1 MLQLTHGRLSR
12 RQLLAG
18 LGAVALA
25 VVLLAGA
32 LVGASP
38 PAPTPSPSALAA
50 VSASATASATES
62 AEPSSSP
69 TATPSATSTPEPE
82 IAHAV
87 LDGMPTT
94 AERAA
99 RIPVAVLIDDNIVTR
114 PQSGFSAAS
123 IVYHAPADGGET
135 RYMFVFQEQ
144 DAPDVGPV
152 RSTRPYFIRWAA
164 EYRSVLAHYGGDLLA
179 QQWLLTIDGRLIYD
193 LDALRGAFRAYHRIR
208 TRVAP
213 FNAYTS
219 TASLYR
225 LADRWGFPT
234 EMIDGLGARV
244 FQDDAPKAER
254 PDSASVTVPYRTGRI
269 DYTYDRA
276 ANTYLRSVAGRPQ
289 FDAATGERV
298 EARNVIVLW
307 VRLTI
312 DSKTEPHHNRPV
324 FHVVGDGKAVVF
336 RDGVAISGRW
346 VKKSDGDLTRIVD
359 DAGEQIPLVRGP
371 IYVQVVPIGT
381 DVDWS

>member
-1 MLQLTHGRLSR
+1 MLRLTRLRLSPR
-12 RQLLAG
+12 RPAALVGVA
-18 LGAVALA
+18 AIALA
-25 VVLLAGA
+25 VLAAGLIGSSSPGPERSPTVFA
-32 LVGASP
+32 AASTPPANASP
-38 PAPTPSPSALAA
+38 IPPSPSPTEAPTPSPSPALAYA
-50 VSASATASATES
+50 
-62 AEPSSSP
+62 P
-69 TATPSATSTPEPE
+69 
-82 IAHAV
+82 
-87 LDGMPTT
+87 LDGMLTT
-94 AERAA
+94 TERAA

-135 RYMFVFQEQ
+135 RYLFVFQEQ
-144 DAPDVGPV
+144 DASDVGPV

-179 QQWLLTIDGRLIYD
+179 RQWLLTIDGRLIYD
-193 LDALRGAFRAYHRIR
+193 LDALRGASGAYHRIR

-225 LADRWGFPT
+225 LADRWRFPT
-234 EMIDGLGARV
+234 EMIDGLGARE
-244 FQDDAPKAER
+244 FQDDAPEAER
-254 PDSASVTVPYRTGRI
+254 PESASVRVPYRTGRI

-371 IYVQVVPIGT
+371 IYIQVVPIGT
-381 DVDWS
+381 DVDYH

>member
-1 MLQLTHGRLSR
+1 MLRLTRLRLSPR
-12 RQLLAG
+12 RPAALVGVA
-18 LGAVALA
+18 AIALA
-25 VVLLAGA
+25 VLAAGLIGSSSPGPERSPTVFA
-32 LVGASP
+32 AASTPPANASP
-38 PAPTPSPSALAA
+38 IPPSPSPTEAPTPSPSPALAYA
-50 VSASATASATES
+50 
-62 AEPSSSP
+62 P
-69 TATPSATSTPEPE
+69 
-82 IAHAV
+82 

-99 RIPVAVLIDDNIVTR
+99 RMPLAVLIDDNIVTR

-179 QQWLLTIDGRLIYD
+179 RQWLLTIDGSLIYD

-244 FQDDAPKAER
+244 FQDDAPEAER
-254 PDSASVTVPYRTGRI
+254 PESASVSVPYRTGRI

-312 DSKTEPHHNRPV
+312 DSTTEPHHNRPV
-324 FHVVGDGKAVVF
+324 FHVVGDGKAVVL

-346 VKKSDGDLTRIVD
+346 VKKSDGDLTWIVD